1 MPELSSV
8 FEKSALAVE
17 SSTQLRSFQEIGVI
31 ESVSSLRLQKKEQEE
46 TQLSQ
51 EENIKELEEYFE
63 SFHIERRSINLDLKS
78 QGEDKERSQKS
89 VVPSPPIPI
98 TKQDLLA
105 LVEVK
110 WRDAEMVEFHDVIPP
125 NAYSKADAIEC
136 FLLLLELH
144 EEKKITLEQAVP
156 DVLWIK
162 QYSNDG

>member
-1 MPELSSV
+1 MD
-8 FEKSALAVE
+8 
-17 SSTQLRSFQEIGVI
+17 VI
-31 ESVSSLRLQKKEQEE
+31 ESVSSLTVQKKEGEE
-46 TQLSQ
+46 KLLSQ
-51 EENIKELEEYFE
+51 EANIKELEEYLE
-63 SFHIERRSINLDLKS
+63 SFHIERRSVNIDLES
-78 QGEDKERSQKS
+78 QGEDKERSQKPVV

-98 TKQDLLA
+98 TKQDLHA